1 MEVEIIEKPLR
12 LELYGFSGPAFNK
25 DYAGTAY
32 KLSAKVWEAVKLNG
46 IRNKGRNI
54 WIYDKNDI
62 LFAGIE
68 TEEVQGKYSP
78 LEHKIILIDKY
89 AYYKHIGS
97 YSLIKQAG
105 LNMIKE
111 IKLKGLETSFPSI
124 EIYGHWNKDE
134 SRLETEIIMNLG
146 K

>member
-1 MEVEIIEKPLR
+1 ME
-12 LELYGFSGPAFNK
+12 
-25 DYAGTAY
+25 
-32 KLSAKVWEAVKLNG
+32 
-46 IRNKGRNI
+46 
-54 WIYDKNDI
+54 
-62 LFAGIE
+62 
-68 TEEVQGKYSP
+68 GKYSP
-78 LEHKIILIDKY
+78 LEHKIILTDKY

-105 LNMIKE
+105 LNMIKK

-134 SRLETEIIMNLG
+134 SRLETEFIMNLG